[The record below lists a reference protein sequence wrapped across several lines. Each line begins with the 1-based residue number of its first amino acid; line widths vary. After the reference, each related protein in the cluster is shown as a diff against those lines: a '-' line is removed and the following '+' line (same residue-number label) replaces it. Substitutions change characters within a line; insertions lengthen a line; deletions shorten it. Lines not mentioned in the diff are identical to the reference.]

1 MKNLLSI
8 PEGVRDIIGTEN
20 RVKTEL
26 IQRTLNVIAGYGY
39 SMISTPS
46 FEYFECFSG
55 DIGTTPSNKLYKI
68 IDKNGDTLA
77 LRPDFTPSIARVY
90 SRYFAESH
98 AVCKFSYA
106 GDVFRNQDTLKGWL
120 CESTQMGI
128 EHIGDGG
135 IMADAEVIAMAAE
148 CLKVS
153 GIEKFV
159 ISIGHSGLFRIL
171 CEKYANSE
179 EEVETLKSLIANK
192 NSFGL
197 EEYMNNKH
205 ECGDIEKRELFI
217 KCLESSITD
226 EELRELKEGFDPESE
241 VHKIFAYLEDL
252 MTLLKAYGVRD
263 YINIDLSKVND
274 YSYYSGIIF
283 LGYVTGTGN
292 AVLSGGRYD
301 GLLQKFGADAPAIGF
316 AIEADQ
322 LLDAVIRQ
330 GCANLAP
337 EVREIVMY
345 KADESLFAIDLATRL
360 RHDGRL
366 AVLVHY
372 ETEEEHEMYNQLFS
386 NDNVYTITREPVN
399 NDE

>member
-26 IQRTLNVIAGYGY
+26 INRTLNVIQGYGY

-148 CLKVS
+148 CLMVS

-171 CEKYANSE
+171 CEKYTENE
-179 EEVETLKSLIANK
+179 EEVETLRNLIINK

-197 EEYMNNKH
+197 EEYFNNKH
-205 ECGDIEKRELFI
+205 NDGEIRPVFQ
-217 KCLESSITD
+217 KCLESALSD
-226 EELRELKEGFDPESE
+226 EDLKELKEAFDPEDE
-241 VHKIFAYLEDL
+241 VYQIFSYLEDL

-263 YINIDLSKVND
+263 YVNIDLSKIND
-274 YSYYSGIIF
+274 FSYYSGIIF
-283 LGYVTGTGN
+283 LGYVVGTGN

-360 RHDGRL
+360 RHEGKL

-372 ETEEEHEMYNQLFS
+372 ETDEEHEAYCELFK
-386 NDNVYTITREPVN
+386 NDNVYTIKREPVN
-399 NDE
+399 NE